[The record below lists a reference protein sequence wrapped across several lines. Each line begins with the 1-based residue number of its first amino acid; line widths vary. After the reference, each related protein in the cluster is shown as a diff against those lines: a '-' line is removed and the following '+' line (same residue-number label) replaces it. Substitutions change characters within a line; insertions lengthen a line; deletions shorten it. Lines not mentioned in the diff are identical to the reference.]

1 MTLEDSVDALPG
13 PGRWVRGAGAGRAGG
28 LRAAAAA
35 AAGASRVVRCGE
47 GLSRAVREY

>member
-1 MTLEDSVDALPG
+1 MTLEDSVDARPG

-35 AAGASRVVRCGE
+35 AAGRRGWCGVVR
-47 GLSRAVREY
+47 A

>member
-28 LRAAAAA
+28 LGAAAAA
-35 AAGASRVVRCGE
+35 AAGASRVVRCSA